1 MGSGSGVGADG
12 SAGREVAT
20 TSCHTGA
27 VAWTDTWNEDPPMP
41 ASAPTAVLPHHT
53 AADLDRLQNLLDDSY
68 RRGGSHLL
76 GIHTPNARVDAAE
89 LVRRLP
95 GMHVMVVATVS
106 SDGRPFTGPVDAF
119 LHHGRIHFGT
129 APTAL
134 RAQHLRR
141 RPQVSVTLVEGER
154 LVLTVH
160 GRARGLDLHGE
171 DRDYADRMR
180 GHYGPDWLDEVAD
193 GAVFFAVE
201 PDRVLAAD
209 MGAHT
214 GATD

>member
-1 MGSGSGVGADG
+1 
-12 SAGREVAT
+12 
-20 TSCHTGA
+20 
-27 VAWTDTWNEDPPMP
+27 MP
-41 ASAPTAVLPHHT
+41 ATAPRAALPHHT
-53 AADLDRLQNLLDDSY
+53 DADLDRLQNLLDDSY
-68 RRGGSHLL
+68 RRGGAHLL
-76 GIHTPNARVDAAE
+76 GIHTANARIDATE

-129 APTAL
+129 APNAL
-134 RAQHLRR
+134 RARHLRQ

-160 GRARGLDLHGE
+160 GRARPLDLRGE

-180 GHYGPDWLDEVAD
+180 GHYGQGWLDEVAD
-193 GAVFFAVE
+193 GAVFFAVD
-201 PDRVLAAD
+201 PDRVLDAD